1 MRRFVEHLAGTVERT
16 KVRVGRDEVRG
27 EEVVG
32 G

>member
-1 MRRFVEHLAGTVERT
+1 MRRFVEHLAGAVERT
-16 KVRVGRDEVRG
+16 KVRVGGDEVRG